1 MAHLAINDAQLVT
14 DVSNHL
20 YVYSRDQPVL
30 RQLMID
36 HPGLGEKMDDASK
49 LAKAKVMWATRF
61 EITRTGED
69 VLTRWVRV
77 LFLDATAAI

>member
-1 MAHLAINDAQLVT
+1 M
-14 DVSNHL
+14 SNHL
-20 YVYSRDQPVL
+20 YVYSRDQPAL

-61 EITRTGED
+61 EITRPVDD
-69 VLTRWVRV
+69 VLACWVRV
-77 LFLDATAAI
+77 LCLDATAAI

>member
-1 MAHLAINDAQLVT
+1 M
-14 DVSNHL
+14 SNHL
-20 YVYSRDQPVL
+20 HVCGRDQPVL

-61 EITRTGED
+61 EITRPVDD
-69 VLTRWVRV
+69 VLACWVPV
-77 LFLDATAAI
+77 LCLDATAAI